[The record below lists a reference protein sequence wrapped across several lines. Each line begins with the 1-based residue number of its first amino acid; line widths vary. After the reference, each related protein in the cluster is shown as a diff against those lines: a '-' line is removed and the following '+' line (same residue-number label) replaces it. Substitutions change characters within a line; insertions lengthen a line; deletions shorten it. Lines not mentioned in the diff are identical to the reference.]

1 MAKTEPVVV
10 KKAKPRI
17 SVLERRLQNPFGEPS
32 SPIDLTDPSL
42 GCRIFNKAVGAQQ
55 LYKARRNGWEY
66 VEPSQ
71 ILDMEQAG
79 GFRVSTDGQRLVR
92 GEREEE
98 VLMFMPK
105 SDRAQIEMAKARKN
119 VKDMQ
124 MGRQRDAI
132 AQAAS
137 MAISQEAGDILG
149 DASKVKMVG
158 NVTDNYERIQVT
170 PEAE

>member
-1 MAKTEPVVV
+1 MAPAVTP
-10 KKAKPRI
+10 KAKKPRV

-42 GCRIFNKAVGAQQ
+42 VCRVFNKGVGSQQ
-55 LYKARRNGWEY
+55 IYRAKTLGWEF
-66 VEPSQ
+66 VEPTQ
-71 ILDMEQAG
+71 LVDVEQAG

-105 SDRAQIEMAKARKN
+105 KDRTQIEHAKAKKN
-119 VKDMQ
+119 VRDMQ

-137 MAISQEAGDILG
+137 QSISQQAGDILG
-149 DASKVKMVG
+149 DPNRVKMVG

-170 PEAE
+170 PETE

>member
-10 KKAKPRI
+10 KKTKPRI

-32 SPIDLTDPSL
+32 SPIELTDL
-42 GCRIFNKAVGAQQ
+42 AMECRVFNRAVGAQQ
-55 LYKARRNGWEY
+55 LYKATRNGWSY

-71 ILDMEQAG
+71 ISNMEQAG
-79 GFRVSTDGQRLVR
+79 GFRISTDGQRLVR

-98 VLMFMPK
+98 VLMFMPRA
-105 SDRAQIEMAKARKN
+105 DRTQIEFAKAKKN
-119 VKDMQ
+119 VRDMQ

-137 MAISQEAGDILG
+137 MAISQEAGDLLG